1 MSKTQTRSSL
11 KNYHKKLS
19 ERGYSLHYLVNL
31 NMKLDNQNENSK
43 KMLEKIVYFL
53 IICSETLAKYFQ

>member
-31 NMKLDNQNENSK
+31 NMKLDN
-43 KMLEKIVYFL
+43 
-53 IICSETLAKYFQ
+53 